1 MNTVQLHSL
10 KVIFIHGV
18 NDQKTNYSQILFG
31 MILKSCRAKLRQ
43 RGLPE
48 SKISQVTRSLVRHE
62 VLWTEETLSRIN
74 RYIQLE
80 YEGALTPRYSFFT
93 RQIDPLAMQ
102 IMQYIKDKG
111 DKATGEMN
119 ILAEVDRDIERFFLQ
134 TDVGADDPSGS
145 KGAIIIAH
153 SLGSVIAFDYVFCF
167 RDRCRLNQDVT
178 IHSFITMG
186 SPIPLFTSA
195 MGHPDSDL
203 ALPSNVKR
211 WVNILCP
218 WDSIARSA
226 KPFFRNI
233 PIEEKRVCTGFL
245 PLQSHSGYW
254 KHNKTASIIAD
265 EILGVFSDEN
275 K

>member
-1 MNTVQLHSL
+1 MISNLRI
-10 KVIFIHGV
+10 IFVHGV
-18 NDQKTNYSQILFG
+18 NDQKTNYSQVLFDKILS
-31 MILKSCRAKLRQ
+31 SCRAKLRQ
-43 RGLPE
+43 RGLSE
-48 SKISQVTRSLVRHE
+48 AKISQITRSLVRHE
-62 VLWTEETLSRIN
+62 VLWTEETLSRVN

-80 YEGALTPRYSFFT
+80 YDGALAPRYSFFT

-111 DKATGEMN
+111 DKGTGEMN
-119 ILAEVDRDIERFFLQ
+119 ILADVDRDIQRFFLQ
-134 TDVGADDPSGS
+134 TDVGADDPSGA
-145 KGAIIIAH
+145 KGAIIVAH
-153 SLGSVIAFDYVFCF
+153 SLGSVIAFDYIFCF
-167 RDRCRLNQDVT
+167 RDRCRLDQDVT

-203 ALPSNVKR
+203 MLPHNVKR

-218 WDSIARSA
+218 WDSIARA
-226 KPFFRNI
+226 IKPFFRNL

-265 EILGVFSDEN
+265 EILKALVQ
-275 K
+275 